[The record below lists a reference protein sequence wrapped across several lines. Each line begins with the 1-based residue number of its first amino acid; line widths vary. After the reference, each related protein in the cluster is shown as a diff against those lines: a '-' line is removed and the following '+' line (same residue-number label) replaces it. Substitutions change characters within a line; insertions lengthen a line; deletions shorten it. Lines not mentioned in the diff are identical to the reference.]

1 MALHL
6 KKSMVWNSAINSAVC
21 VTAAIGIARM
31 TEVHDGL
38 FWLAVPATV
47 VALFTFLRSAARI
60 RRSTLAPLLQL
71 ASYVRIER
79 DSPLARKQV
88 DWSVIDDYAVQLEAR
103 GFRPLGDF
111 TAYPMPDSL
120 IGVAAMFTD
129 AEGSIMIEIQQL
141 KLLPV
146 TGREHMRDGIYFS
159 IMSLVGG
166 NIRVITCSHKA
177 QAATFLVRGEHDVMT
192 AEPGKGLLELL
203 ALHRDSL
210 ARLQQQTGKVPA
222 EGLTVERYVLS
233 IREAQAQAE
242 RRLNAMS
249 GYAIAGVVDQFE
261 AAGGSRWAPTMAD
274 LQALPQR
281 ALQELDRA
289 FGTSG
294 QPPVFHETLVQ
305 HAR

>member
-6 KKSMVWNSAINSAVC
+6 KKSMVWNSAINSGLC
-21 VTAAIGIARM
+21 VAAAIGIAQM
-31 TEVHDGL
+31 TEISNGL
-38 FWLAVPATV
+38 LWLAVLAAG

-60 RRSTLAPLLQL
+60 HRSTLAPLLQL

-79 DSPLARKQV
+79 DSPLARQQV

-120 IGVAAMFTD
+120 MGVAALFTD
-129 AEGSIMIEIQQL
+129 AEGSTMIEIQQL

-146 TGREHMRDGIYFS
+146 AGRERMRDGIYFS

-166 NIRVITCSHKA
+166 NIRVITCNHKA
-177 QAATFLVRGEHDVMT
+177 QAATYLVRGEHDVMS

-203 ALHRDSL
+203 ALHGDAL
-210 ARLQQQTGKVPA
+210 ARLRQQTGKAPA
-222 EGLTVERYVLS
+222 AGMTVERYVLS
-233 IREAQAQAE
+233 IREAQAQAQH
-242 RRLNAMS
+242 RVAAMS
-249 GYAIAGVVDQFE
+249 GYAIASVVDQFE
-261 AAGGSRWAPTMAD
+261 AAGGSRWSPAMAE
-274 LQALPQR
+274 LTTLPQR

-289 FGTSG
+289 FGATV